1 MLLLFIILSILFVI
15 EASTSL
21 ARLAG
26 YFLKFP
32 EGGLVLQSSLSL
44 FSRMLMFIFM
54 PYLGYL
60 ADDDNLY
67 NELWEIFLDFLIV
80 PFFLIAMY
88 VFRSFFLD
96 NYLMLIMSVKN
107 TGGFF
112 DFSQKFRS
120 FSFEFKRRKIKPLK
134 KFYLLVFLAYIPY
147 YMAWPLVIFFM
158 KEFNEYRATILGLS
172 SLFNGIN
179 TIILTVFVD
188 PKLVSFGRRVRLL
201 PQIYNDLVLIRVYSC
216 FTSVLITLMVMLP
229 FF

>member
-1 MLLLFIILSILFVI
+1 
-15 EASTSL
+15 
-21 ARLAG
+21 
-26 YFLKFP
+26 
-32 EGGLVLQSSLSL
+32 
-44 FSRMLMFIFM
+44 MFIFM

-67 NELWEIFLDFLIV
+67 NELWEVFLNFLIV

-88 VFRSFFLD
+88 IFRSFFI
-96 NYLMLIMSVKN
+96 NSYLTLIMSVKK

-112 DFSQKFRS
+112 DFSNKFND
-120 FSFEFKRRKIKPLK
+120 FSFKFKQVKIRPLK

-172 SLFNGIN
+172 SLFNGVN

-188 PKLVSFGRRVRLL
+188 PKLVSFGRRIRLL

-216 FTSVLITLMVMLP
+216 FASVLITLIVMLP